1 LLFDLVI
8 VTVLVKLLQFD
19 LVVVVVVVYYEI
31 TDARCPAGGSDEAGS
46 AGGNAAAGSRGVD
59 DVSSNRNT
67 VDKNS
72 SVCSRGVQHTARGPQ
87 SGPPGISVWPAET
100 C

>member
-1 LLFDLVI
+1 MPGAQQVAQMRQA
-8 VTVLVKLLQFD
+8 VMYTVCRD
-19 LVVVVVVVYYEI
+19 DAG
-31 TDARCPAGGSDEAGS
+31 DARCPAGGSDEAGS

-72 SVCSRGVQHTARGPQ
+72 SVCYRGVQHTAHGPQ
-87 SGPPGISVWPAET
+87 SGPPGVSVWPAET